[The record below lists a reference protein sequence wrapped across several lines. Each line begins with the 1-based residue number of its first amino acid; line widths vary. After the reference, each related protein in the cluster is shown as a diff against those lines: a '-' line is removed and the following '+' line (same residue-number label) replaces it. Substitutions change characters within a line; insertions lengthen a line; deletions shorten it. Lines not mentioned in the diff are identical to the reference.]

1 MARRIAYPSV
11 SEAAA
16 QILREVEAEQ
26 TIKTAE
32 QQILQETIDGSQTE
46 LAQDLNKLAH
56 ALRDVDVDN
65 PEVTYG
71 DLQDFVKAANAR

>member
-1 MARRIAYPSV
+1 MAKIKYPSI

-32 QQILQETIDGSQTE
+32 RQILRETLEGPQTE
-46 LAQDLNKLAH
+46 VAQGLNKLASL
-56 ALRDVDVDN
+56 LRNVNVDD
-65 PEVTYG
+65 PEVSYS
-71 DLQDFVKAANAR
+71 DLANFIKAANAR

>member
-1 MARRIAYPSV
+1 MAKIQYPSV

-16 QILREVEAEQ
+16 QILRDVEAEQ

-32 QQILQETIDGSQTE
+32 QQILRETIHGPQTE
-46 LAQDLNKLAH
+46 VAQGLNKLAS
-56 ALRDVDVDN
+56 ALRGVNVDD

-71 DLQDFVKAANAR
+71 DLQDFMKAANAR

>member
-1 MARRIAYPSV
+1 MPKVKSPSV
-11 SEAAA
+11 SEAAT

-32 QQILQETIDGSQTE
+32 QQILREALKGPQTE
-46 LAQDLNKLAH
+46 VAHDLNKLAS
-56 ALRDVDVDN
+56 ALRSVNVDN

-71 DLQDFVKAANAR
+71 DLQDFIKAANAR

>member
-1 MARRIAYPSV
+1 MPRANIPSV
-11 SEAAA
+11 SETAA

-32 QQILQETIDGSQTE
+32 QQILRETINGTQTE
-46 LAQDLNKLAH
+46 VAQDLNKLAH
-56 ALRDVDVDN
+56 ALRDVNVDD

-71 DLQDFVKAANAR
+71 DLQNFIKAANAR